1 MDELLVRWLRL
12 AAARVAEDR
21 ERLTDLDA
29 AIGDGDHGIN
39 LDRGF
44 REVVRRLDAGACPT
58 DPPAVVLEAAGR
70 ILIGTVGGA
79 SGALYGRGF
88 QRAGTAVAERAG
100 LAEASDDA
108 AASDDAT
115 GDPREARA
123 LAALTAAI
131 EAIAALGR
139 AVPGEKTMLDALVPA
154 RMAFA
159 MAVDAGAGLAEASA
173 QAAVAAEAGAQ
184 ATIPLLATKGRAS
197 YLGER
202 SIGHLDPGA
211 ASSALLLRA
220 LADVAAEG

>member
-1 MDELLVRWLRL
+1 VIDSLLFGWLRE
-12 AAARVAEDR
+12 AAARVAEGR

-44 REVVRRLDAGACPT
+44 RELIRRLDAGEIPG
-58 DPPAVVLEAAGR
+58 DPPAAVLGAVGR
-70 ILIGTVGGA
+70 VLVGTVGGA

-88 QRAGTAVAERAG
+88 QQAGA
-100 LAEASDDA
+100 
-108 AASDDAT
+108 
-115 GDPREARA
+115 A
-123 LAALTAAI
+123 LAAFDRIAVDRSPDGLAPHRGARAAVALDAAI
-131 EAIAALGR
+131 EAIASLGH
-139 AVPGEKTMLDALVPA
+139 ATTGEKTMLDALVPA
-154 RMAFA
+154 REAFRA
-159 MAVDAGAGLAEASA
+159 ALDAGGELVDAASRAADAADAGA
-173 QAAVAAEAGAQ
+173 V

-220 LADVAAEG
+220 LADVARIADAP